1 MIQIITIFFLIF
13 TYFIQR
19 GIYSSLFDDIINTL
33 NYNGFN
39 IKENSEKA
47 IGSIIIEYS
56 TAYNY
61 EKILSYLSIL
71 PIFNVVYATYTSL
84 VYMSQKDSIL
94 FDLKVNDL
102 IVENNDDE
110 CISII
115 DESINKIDNILNKYQ
130 IGDTKPK
137 IKQKKKEH

>member
-33 NYNGFN
+33 NYDGFN